1 MRITCPA
8 CAAQFSLDAAI
19 QVDSARGA
27 LMRALAMP
35 APLGAL
41 LAQYLGLFRPK
52 MRALSMDRADKLL
65 GELLSMIEAESVTRN
80 GVTRPATV
88 AVWAQ
93 ALESMIDLRNQA
105 KLTLPLKTHGYLL
118 EVVFAAADKLDAKA
132 ERETEQARQRGE
144 HRNPEASQ
152 RFDRA
157 LQLSRIRGDFS
168 MQLIERGEAI
178 RRLKEIGYGEDA
190 LNG

>member
-19 QVDSARGA
+19 QMDAARGA

-35 APLGAL
+35 APVGAL

-52 MRALSMDRADKLL
+52 MRALSMDRADRLL
-65 GELLSMIEAESVTRN
+65 AELLPMIEAEAVTRN
-80 GVTRPATV
+80 GVTRPAPV
-88 AVWAQ
+88 PVWAQ
-93 ALESMIDLRNQA
+93 ALDSMIDLRNA
-105 KLTLPLKTHGYLL
+105 GKLTLPLKTHGYLL

-144 HRNPEASQ
+144 HRSQ
-152 RFDRA
+152 TRDHTERLAKLSQVRGDLGLQLIDRA
-157 LQLSRIRGDFS
+157 
-168 MQLIERGEAI
+168 EAV
-178 RRLKEIGYGEDA
+178 RRLAAIGYPEEA